1 MIAGAGAFNQTVYS
15 GQQNEKSY
23 NFASNRLAGALI
35 GSSLLVPPAACLNS
49 EDARLLAL
57 GSQFDALVT
66 SPKSGTFTDS
76 DMDSLDALVEEMI
89 QTPAGTLAGL
99 LVKAGHCTSSAI
111 CELGC
116 C

>member
-1 MIAGAGAFNQTVYS
+1 MKKATISRRTA
-15 GQQNEKSY
+15 
-23 NFASNRLAGALI
+23 LAGALI

-57 GSQFDALVT
+57 GSRFDALVT
-66 SPKSGTFTDS
+66 SPESGTFTDS